1 MFQAIKTLNRPFLF
15 VFLCF
20 LSLSLIATE
29 PGARTKEC
37 STLDPGVPSEFLLSR
52 ALREQVDGFQA
63 AQRRKTEES
72 KLSFERSV
80 SFLDSYHKCLLEVGK
95 EPSALSSETLALN
108 YLELGVLDQAWEWSE
123 KSIGKSPE
131 VSKDLVLLQTRIR
144 IRQGELAK
152 ASEVLE
158 NSLHKFPNDP
168 DFLYLLGNLNFERKL
183 WNQSILYYT
192 ALSFVIE
199 RRDNHSKYKY
209 LTAKA
214 LGELNYKLDHP
225 KISIKR
231 YSEYTNVYKN
241 DMEVLFRLAQI
252 YFVLGDFKNCRTY
265 LEQIR
270 EKNPR
275 DIDASHMLAE
285 IYFMDS
291 RDTAP
296 IYFATLKKEKKIP
309 KEGIV
314 YLLDRLISGSKL
326 GLETKLKTY
335 IQENPGRL
343 SPRIALLEL
352 AEKENIPEY
361 EVLNADTA
369 QYAFEYRQYLTAEKI
384 LRKGLSRIETKENA
398 NEEKSLYFEKIS
410 SCQEM
415 IGLWNHAVKS
425 TKEALTLTEQTDKK
439 FRLRFRLAYLYL
451 QGNLKKESLSVS
463 VLSETIKENPTPTH
477 LYLRGLAY
485 FQLAKY
491 KESVQDF
498 TDAIKLD
505 PNNYNYY
512 FYRAT
517 AFDKLKKFSE
527 VETDL
532 KTTLTLNP
540 NASNAMNYLGYLY
553 AEKDINPEEANKL
566 LSQAVSLEPDNPA
579 YQDSLGWV
587 LFRKKDFNR
596 ALLHL
601 NFAASLALERGFEDP
616 VIYEHLGDVYL
627 AKKDPV
633 NALQFFKL
641 SESKSKSEPNKDL
654 IAKIKKVQKEISE

>member
-1 MFQAIKTLNRPFLF
+1 MFQAIKTPNRPFLF
-15 VFLCF
+15 VFFCF
-20 LSLSLIATE
+20 LSLSLFATE
-29 PGARTKEC
+29 PGTRTKEC
-37 STLDPGVPSEFLLSR
+37 SLLEPGVPADFFFSR

-63 AQRRKTEES
+63 LQRRKPEDS

-80 SFLDSYHKCLLEVGK
+80 SFLDSYHLCLKEVGK
-95 EPSALSSETLALN
+95 EPSALSAETQSLN
-108 YLELGVLDQAWEWSE
+108 YLELGSLDKAWEWSE
-123 KSIGKSPE
+123 VATRKSPSE
-131 VSKDLVLLQTRIR
+131 SKDLILLQTRIR

-152 ASEVLE
+152 ASDVLE
-158 NSLHKFPNDP
+158 SSLHLFPNDP
-168 DFLYLLGNLNFERKL
+168 DFLYLLGNINFERKL

-199 RRDNHSKYKY
+199 RRDTHSKYKF

-225 KISIKR
+225 KIAIKR
-231 YSEYTNVYKN
+231 YQEYTAFYKN

-252 YFVLGDFKNCRTY
+252 YFVLGDFKHCRMY

-275 DIDASHMLAE
+275 DIDASHMLGE

-296 IYFATLKKEKKIP
+296 IYFATLRKEKKIP
-309 KEGIV
+309 KEGII
-314 YLLDRLISGSKL
+314 YLLDRFLSGSKT
-326 GLETKLKTY
+326 GLESKLKSY
-335 IQENPGRL
+335 IQDNPGRL

-352 AEKENIPEY
+352 ADKENFPDY
-361 EVLNADTA
+361 DALNSETA
-369 QYAFEYRQYLTAEKI
+369 QYAYEYRQYLTAEKI
-384 LRKGLSRIETKENA
+384 LRRGLSRISTKENA
-398 NEEKSLYFEKIS
+398 EEERSLFWEKIS

-415 IGLWNHAVKS
+415 LGQWNHSVMA
-425 TKEALTLTEQTDKK
+425 TKEAINLTKETEKS
-439 FRLRFRLAYLYL
+439 FRLRFRLAYLFL
-451 QGNLKKESLSVS
+451 QGNLKKESLSVTI
-463 VLSETIKENPTPTH
+463 LSETIKENPNPTH
-477 LYLRGLAY
+477 YYLRGLAY

-491 KESVQDF
+491 KESVSDF
-498 TDAIKLD
+498 SEAITLD
-505 PNNYNYY
+505 PKNYNYY

-517 AFDKLKKFSE
+517 AFDKLKQFP
-527 VETDL
+527 ETESDL
-532 KTTLTLNP
+532 KTTITLNP

-553 AEKDINPEEANKL
+553 AEKNINPDDANKL
-566 LSQAVSLEPDNPA
+566 LNQAVSLEPDNPA

-587 LFRKKDFNR
+587 LYRKKDYNR

-641 SESKSKSEPNKDL
+641 SESKLKSELNKDL
-654 IAKIKKVQKEISE
+654 VAKIKKVEKEISE

>member
-1 MFQAIKTLNRPFLF
+1 MFQAIKTLNRPFVF
-15 VFLCF
+15 VFFCF
-20 LSLSLIATE
+20 LSLSLFATE
-29 PGARTKEC
+29 PGTRTKEC
-37 STLDPGVPSEFLLSR
+37 SKLEPGVPAEFLLSR
-52 ALREQVDGFQA
+52 GLREQVDGFQA
-63 AQRRKTEES
+63 AQRRKPEDS

-80 SFLDSYHKCLLEVGK
+80 SFLESYHLCLLEAGK
-95 EPSALSSETLALN
+95 EPSALSAETLSLN
-108 YLELGVLDQAWEWSE
+108 YLELGSLEKAWEWSE
-123 KSIGKSPE
+123 KAISQSPE
-131 VSKDLVLLQTRIR
+131 VSKDQILLQTRIR

-158 NSLHKFPNDP
+158 NSLYKFPNDP

-199 RRDNHSKYKY
+199 RRDTHSKYKF

-225 KISIKR
+225 KIAIKR
-231 YSEYTNVYKN
+231 YGEYITGYKN
-241 DMEVLFRLAQI
+241 DIEVLFRLAQI
-252 YFVLGDFKNCRTY
+252 YFVLGDFKHCRMY

-291 RDTAP
+291 RDSAP
-296 IYFATLKKEKKIP
+296 IYFATLRKEKKIP

-314 YLLDRLISGSKL
+314 FLLDKLISGSKT
-326 GLETKLKTY
+326 GLETKLRSY

-343 SPRIALLEL
+343 SPRVALLEL
-352 AEKENIPEY
+352 AEKEKLSDY
-361 EVLNADTA
+361 EILNADTA
-369 QYAFEYRQYLTAEKI
+369 QYAYEYRQYLTAEKI
-384 LRKGLSRIETKENA
+384 LRSGLSKINSKENA
-398 NEEKSLYFEKIS
+398 DEDKSLYYEKIS

-415 IGLWNHAVKS
+415 LGLWNHAVMS
-425 TKEALTLTEQTDKK
+425 TKESLRLTNETEKK

-451 QGNLKKESLSVS
+451 QGNLKKESHAVS
-463 VLSETIKENPTPTH
+463 VLSETIKENPNPTH
-477 LYLRGLAY
+477 YYLRGLAY
-485 FQLAKY
+485 FQLSKY
-491 KESVQDF
+491 KESVDDF
-498 TDAIKLD
+498 TAAIKID
-505 PNNYNYY
+505 PNNFNYY

-517 AFDKLKKFSE
+517 AFDKLKQFSDTE
-527 VETDL
+527 SDL
-532 KTTLTLNP
+532 KTTLSLNP

-553 AEKDINPEEANKL
+553 AEKDINPEEATKL
-566 LSQAVSLEPDNPA
+566 LNQAISLEPDNPA
-579 YQDSLGWV
+579 FQDSLGWV
-587 LFRKKDFNR
+587 LYRKKDFNR

-641 SESKSKSEPNKDL
+641 SESKLKAEPNKDL
-654 IAKIKKVQKEISE
+654 LAKIKKLQKEISE

>member
-1 MFQAIKTLNRPFLF
+1 ML
-15 VFLCF
+15 
-20 LSLSLIATE
+20 E
-29 PGARTKEC
+29 
-37 STLDPGVPSEFLLSR
+37 PGVPADFLLSR
-52 ALREQVDGFQA
+52 ALREHADGFQA
-63 AQRRKTEES
+63 GQRRKPEDS
-72 KLSFERSV
+72 KRSYEKSV
-80 SFLDSYHKCLLEVGK
+80 SFLDSYHLCLKEVGK
-95 EPSALSSETLALN
+95 EPSVLSAETQSLN
-108 YLELGVLDQAWEWSE
+108 HLELGSLEKAWEWSE
-123 KSIGKSPE
+123 IATNKSQEI
-131 VSKDLVLLQTRIR
+131 SKDLILLQTRIR
-144 IRQGELAK
+144 IRQAELTK
-152 ASEVLE
+152 ATEVLE
-158 NSLHKFPNDP
+158 ASLHKFPNDP

-199 RRDNHSKYKY
+199 RRDTHSKYKY

-231 YSEYTNVYKN
+231 YKEYTAAYKN

-252 YFVLGDFKNCRTY
+252 YFVLGDFKNCRMY

-285 IYFMDS
+285 IYFMDA
-291 RDTAP
+291 RDIAP
-296 IYFATLKKEKKIP
+296 TYFATLKKEKKIP

-314 YLLDRLISGSKL
+314 FLLDKLVSGSKT
-326 GLETKLKTY
+326 GLEGKLKTY

-352 AEKENIPEY
+352 AEKEKLPEY
-361 EVLNADTA
+361 EILNADTA
-369 QYAFEYRQYLTAEKI
+369 QYAYEYRQYLTAEKI
-384 LRKGLSRIETKENA
+384 LRRGLLQISIKENA
-398 NEEKSLYFEKIS
+398 EEEKSLFFEKIS

-415 IGLWNHAVKS
+415 LGQWNHSIMS
-425 TKEALTLTEQTDKK
+425 TKEALRLTKETDKS

-463 VLSETIKENPTPTH
+463 VLSETVKENPNPTH
-477 LYLRGLAY
+477 YYLRGLAY

-491 KESVQDF
+491 KESVSDF
-498 TDAIKLD
+498 SDAIKLD
-505 PNNYNYY
+505 PKNFNYY

-517 AFDKLKKFSE
+517 AFDKLKQFADTE
-527 VETDL
+527 ADL
-532 KTTLTLNP
+532 KTTISLNP

-553 AEKDINPEEANKL
+553 AERDSNPEEANKL
-566 LSQAVSLEPDNPA
+566 LNQAVSLEPDNPA

-587 LFRKKDFNR
+587 MYRRKDFNR

-641 SESKSKSEPNKDL
+641 SESKLKSESNKDL
-654 IAKIKKVQKEISE
+654 VAKIKKVEKEISE

>member
-1 MFQAIKTLNRPFLF
+1 MFQAIKTPNRPFLF
-15 VFLCF
+15 VFFCF
-20 LSLSLIATE
+20 LSLSLFAVE
-29 PGARTKEC
+29 PGTRTKVC
-37 STLDPGVPSEFLLSR
+37 SLLEPGVPADYFLSR
-52 ALREQVDGFQA
+52 AFREQVDGFQS
-63 AQRRKTEES
+63 AQRRKAEDS

-80 SFLDSYHKCLLEVGK
+80 GFLDSYHSCLKEVGK
-95 EPSALSSETLALN
+95 EPSALSAETQSLN
-108 YLELGVLDQAWEWSE
+108 YLELGNLEKAWEWSE
-123 KSIGKSPE
+123 LATGKSPE
-131 VSKDLVLLQTRIR
+131 VTKDLVLLQTRIR

-158 NSLHKFPNDP
+158 SSLHLFPNDP
-168 DFLYLLGNLNFERKL
+168 DFLYLLGNINFERKN

-199 RRDNHSKYKY
+199 RRDTHSKYKF

-214 LGELNYKLDHP
+214 LGELNYKLDYP

-231 YSEYTNVYKN
+231 YNEYTNAYKN

-252 YFVLGDFKNCRTY
+252 YFVLGDFKHCRMY

-309 KEGIV
+309 KDGIIF
-314 YLLDRLISGSKL
+314 YLYQLISGSNE

-352 AEKENIPEY
+352 AEKEKNPDY
-361 EVLNADTA
+361 QTLNAETA
-369 QYAFEYRQYLTAEKI
+369 QYAYEYRQYYTAEKI
-384 LRKGLSRIETKENA
+384 LRKGLSEINLKENSD
-398 NEEKSLYFEKIS
+398 EEKTLFYEKIS

-415 IGLWNHAVKS
+415 LGQWNHAVMS
-425 TKEALTLTEQTDKK
+425 TKEALRLTKETEKT

-463 VLSETIKENPTPTH
+463 VLSETLKENPTPTH
-477 LYLRGLAY
+477 YYLRGLAY
-485 FQLAKY
+485 FQLEKY
-491 KESVQDF
+491 KESVKDF
-498 TDAIKLD
+498 SEAIKLD
-505 PNNYNYY
+505 SKNYNYY

-517 AFDKLKKFSE
+517 AFDKLKQFSDTE
-527 VETDL
+527 SDL
-532 KTTLTLNP
+532 KTTIALNP

-553 AEKDINPEEANKL
+553 AEKDMNPEEANQL
-566 LSQAVSLEPDNPA
+566 LNQAVSLEPDNPA

-587 LFRKKDFNR
+587 MYRKKDFNR

-601 NFAASLALERGFEDP
+601 NFATSLALERGFEDP

-633 NALQFFKL
+633 NALQFYKL
-641 SESKSKSEPNKDL
+641 SESKRKVDPNKDL
-654 IAKIKKVQKEISE
+654 TAKIKKVQKEISE

>member
-1 MFQAIKTLNRPFLF
+1 ML
-15 VFLCF
+15 
-20 LSLSLIATE
+20 E
-29 PGARTKEC
+29 
-37 STLDPGVPSEFLLSR
+37 PGVPADFLLSR
-52 ALREQVDGFQA
+52 ALREHADGFQA
-63 AQRRKTEES
+63 GQRRKPEDS
-72 KLSFERSV
+72 KRSYEKSV
-80 SFLDSYHKCLLEVGK
+80 SFLDSYHLCLKEVGK
-95 EPSALSSETLALN
+95 EPSVLSAETQSLN
-108 YLELGVLDQAWEWSE
+108 HLELGSLEKAWEWSE
-123 KSIGKSPE
+123 IATNKSQEI
-131 VSKDLVLLQTRIR
+131 SKDLILLQTRIR
-144 IRQGELAK
+144 IRQAELTK
-152 ASEVLE
+152 ATEVLE
-158 NSLHKFPNDP
+158 ASLHKFPNDP

-199 RRDNHSKYKY
+199 RRDTHSKYKY

-231 YSEYTNVYKN
+231 YKEYTAAYKN

-252 YFVLGDFKNCRTY
+252 YFVLGDFKNCRMY

-285 IYFMDS
+285 IYFMDA
-291 RDTAP
+291 RDIAP
-296 IYFATLKKEKKIP
+296 TYFATLKKEKKIP

-314 YLLDRLISGSKL
+314 FLLDKLVSGSKT
-326 GLETKLKTY
+326 GLEGKLKTY

-352 AEKENIPEY
+352 AEKEKLPEY
-361 EVLNADTA
+361 EILNADTA
-369 QYAFEYRQYLTAEKI
+369 QYAYEYRQYLTAEKI
-384 LRKGLSRIETKENA
+384 LRRGLLQISIKENA
-398 NEEKSLYFEKIS
+398 EEEKSLFFEKIS

-415 IGLWNHAVKS
+415 LGQWNHSIMS
-425 TKEALTLTEQTDKK
+425 TKEALRLTKETDKS

-463 VLSETIKENPTPTH
+463 VLSETLKENPNPTH
-477 LYLRGLAY
+477 YYLRGLAY

-491 KESVQDF
+491 KESVSDF
-498 TDAIKLD
+498 SDAIKLD
-505 PNNYNYY
+505 PKNFNYY

-517 AFDKLKKFSE
+517 AFDKLKQFADTE
-527 VETDL
+527 ADL
-532 KTTLTLNP
+532 KTTISLNP

-553 AEKDINPEEANKL
+553 AERDSNPEEANKL
-566 LSQAVSLEPDNPA
+566 LNQAVSLEPDNPA

-587 LFRKKDFNR
+587 MYRRKDFNR

-641 SESKSKSEPNKDL
+641 SESKLKSESNKDL
-654 IAKIKKVQKEISE
+654 VAKIKKVEKEISE

>member
-1 MFQAIKTLNRPFLF
+1 ML
-15 VFLCF
+15 
-20 LSLSLIATE
+20 E
-29 PGARTKEC
+29 
-37 STLDPGVPSEFLLSR
+37 PGVPADFLLSR
-52 ALREQVDGFQA
+52 ALREHADGFQA
-63 AQRRKTEES
+63 GQRRKPEDS
-72 KLSFERSV
+72 KRSYEKSV
-80 SFLDSYHKCLLEVGK
+80 SFLDSYHLCLKEVGK
-95 EPSALSSETLALN
+95 EPSVLSAETQSLN
-108 YLELGVLDQAWEWSE
+108 HLELGSLEKAWEWSE
-123 KSIGKSPE
+123 IATNKSQEI
-131 VSKDLVLLQTRIR
+131 SKDLILLQTRIR
-144 IRQGELAK
+144 IRQAELTK
-152 ASEVLE
+152 ATEVLE
-158 NSLHKFPNDP
+158 ASLHKFPNDP

-199 RRDNHSKYKY
+199 RRDTHSKYKY

-231 YSEYTNVYKN
+231 YKEYTAAYKN

-252 YFVLGDFKNCRTY
+252 YFVLGDFKNCRMY

-285 IYFMDS
+285 IYFMDA
-291 RDTAP
+291 RDIAP
-296 IYFATLKKEKKIP
+296 TYFATLKKEKKIP

-314 YLLDRLISGSKL
+314 FLLDKLVSGSKT
-326 GLETKLKTY
+326 GLEGKLKTY

-352 AEKENIPEY
+352 AEKEKLPEY
-361 EVLNADTA
+361 EILNADTA
-369 QYAFEYRQYLTAEKI
+369 QYAYEYRQYLTAEKI
-384 LRKGLSRIETKENA
+384 LRRGLLQISIKENVE
-398 NEEKSLYFEKIS
+398 EEKSLFFEKIS

-415 IGLWNHAVKS
+415 LGQWNHSIMS
-425 TKEALTLTEQTDKK
+425 TKEALRLTKETDKS

-463 VLSETIKENPTPTH
+463 VLSETLKENPNPTH
-477 LYLRGLAY
+477 YYLRGLAY

-491 KESVQDF
+491 KESVSDF
-498 TDAIKLD
+498 SDAIKLD
-505 PNNYNYY
+505 PKNFNYY

-517 AFDKLKKFSE
+517 AFDKLKQFADTE
-527 VETDL
+527 ADL
-532 KTTLTLNP
+532 KTTISLNP

-553 AEKDINPEEANKL
+553 AERDSNPEEANKL
-566 LSQAVSLEPDNPA
+566 LNQAVSLEPDNPA

-587 LFRKKDFNR
+587 MYRRKDFNR

-641 SESKSKSEPNKDL
+641 SESKLKSESNKDL
-654 IAKIKKVQKEISE
+654 VAKIKKVEKEISE

>member
-15 VFLCF
+15 VFFCF
-20 LSLSLIATE
+20 LSLSLFATE
-29 PGARTKEC
+29 PGTRTKEC
-37 STLDPGVPSEFLLSR
+37 SRLEPGVPAEFLLSR
-52 ALREQVDGFQA
+52 GLREQVDGFQA
-63 AQRRKTEES
+63 LQRRKPEDS

-80 SFLDSYHKCLLEVGK
+80 SFLDSYHLCLLEVGK
-95 EPSALSSETLALN
+95 EPSALSAETLALD
-108 YLELGVLDQAWEWSE
+108 YLELGSLEKAWEWSE
-123 KSIGKSPE
+123 KAINKSPE
-131 VSKDLVLLQTRIR
+131 VTKDLILLQTRIR

-152 ASEVLE
+152 ASDVLE
-158 NSLHKFPNDP
+158 TSLHKFPNDP

-199 RRDNHSKYKY
+199 RRDTHSKYKY

-225 KISIKR
+225 KIAIKR
-231 YSEYTNVYKN
+231 YQEYTAGYKN

-252 YFVLGDFKNCRTY
+252 YFVLGDFKQCRMY

-275 DIDASHMLAE
+275 DTDASHMLAE

-291 RDTAP
+291 RDAAP

-314 YLLDRLISGSKL
+314 FLLDKLIAGSKT
-326 GLETKLKTY
+326 GLETKLKSY

-352 AEKENIPEY
+352 AEKENLSDY

-369 QYAFEYRQYLTAEKI
+369 QYAYEYRQYLTAEKI
-384 LRKGLSRIETKENA
+384 LRRGLSRISSKENA
-398 NEEKSLYFEKIS
+398 DEEKSLFFEKIS

-415 IGLWNHAVKS
+415 LGLWNHAILS
-425 TKEALTLTEQTDKK
+425 TKESLRLTNETDKK

-463 VLSETIKENPTPTH
+463 VLSETIKENPNPTH
-477 LYLRGLAY
+477 YYLRGLAY
-485 FQLAKY
+485 FQLSKY
-491 KESVQDF
+491 KESVNDF
-498 TDAIKLD
+498 TEAIKID
-505 PNNYNYY
+505 PKNFNYY

-527 VETDL
+527 TESDL
-532 KTTLTLNP
+532 KTTISLNP

-553 AEKDINPEEANKL
+553 AERDINPDEANKL
-566 LSQAVSLEPDNPA
+566 LNQAISIEPDNPA
-579 YQDSLGWV
+579 FQDSLGWV
-587 LFRKKDFNR
+587 LYRKKDFNR

-616 VIYEHLGDVYL
+616 VIYEHLGDVYM

-641 SESKSKSEPNKDL
+641 SESKLKTETNKDL
-654 IAKIKKVQKEISE
+654 LAKIKKLQKEISE

>member
-1 MFQAIKTLNRPFLF
+1 MFQAIKTPNHPFLF
-15 VFLCF
+15 VFFCF
-20 LSLSLIATE
+20 LSLSQFAAE
-29 PGARTKEC
+29 PGTRTKEC
-37 STLDPGVPSEFLLSR
+37 SLLEPGVPAEFFLSR

-63 AQRRKTEES
+63 SQRRKPEDS

-80 SFLDSYHKCLLEVGK
+80 SFLDSYHLCLKEVGK
-95 EPSALSSETLALN
+95 EPSALSSETQSLN
-108 YLELGVLDQAWEWSE
+108 YLELGSLEKAWEWSE
-123 KSIGKSPE
+123 RAIGKSQE

-152 ASEVLE
+152 ASDVLE
-158 NSLHKFPNDP
+158 SSLHKFPNDP
-168 DFLYLLGNLNFERKL
+168 DFLYLLGNINFERKL

-199 RRDNHSKYKY
+199 RRDNHSKYKF

-214 LGELNYKLDHP
+214 LGELNYKLDYP

-231 YSEYTNVYKN
+231 YNEYTAAYKN
-241 DMEVLFRLAQI
+241 DVEVLFRLAQI
-252 YFVLGDFKNCRTY
+252 YFVLGDFKHCRQY

-275 DIDASHMLAE
+275 DLDASHMLAE
-285 IYFMDS
+285 IYFMDA
-291 RDTAP
+291 RDLAP
-296 IYFATLKKEKKIP
+296 TYFATLKKEKKIP

-314 YLLDRLISGSKL
+314 FLLDRLVSGTKT
-326 GLETKLKTY
+326 GLEAKLRTY

-352 AEKENIPEY
+352 AEKEKLPDY
-361 EVLNADTA
+361 EILSADTA
-369 QYAFEYRQYLTAEKI
+369 QYAYEYRQYLTAEKI
-384 LRKGLSRIETKENA
+384 LRRGLSQITAKENA
-398 NEEKSLYFEKIS
+398 FEEKSLYYEKIS

-415 IGLWNHAVKS
+415 LGLWNHSILSTREALRL
-425 TKEALTLTEQTDKK
+425 TKETEKSL
-439 FRLRFRLAYLYL
+439 RLRFRLAYLYL

-463 VLSETIKENPTPTH
+463 VLSETIKENPNPTH
-477 LYLRGLAY
+477 YYLRGLAY
-485 FQLAKY
+485 FQLSKY
-491 KESVQDF
+491 KESVSDF
-498 TDAIKLD
+498 SEAIKLD
-505 PNNYNYY
+505 PKNFNYY

-517 AFDKLKKFSE
+517 AFDKLKQFSDTE
-527 VETDL
+527 SDL
-532 KTTLTLNP
+532 KTTISLNP

-553 AEKDINPEEANKL
+553 AEKDMNPEEANKL
-566 LSQAVSLEPDNPA
+566 LNQAVSLEPDNPA
-579 YQDSLGWV
+579 FQDSLGWV
-587 LFRKKDFNR
+587 LYRKKDFNR

-641 SESKSKSEPNKDL
+641 SESKLKLESNKDL
-654 IAKIKKVQKEISE
+654 VAKIKKVQKEISE

>member
-1 MFQAIKTLNRPFLF
+1 ML
-15 VFLCF
+15 
-20 LSLSLIATE
+20 E
-29 PGARTKEC
+29 
-37 STLDPGVPSEFLLSR
+37 PGVPADFLLSR
-52 ALREQVDGFQA
+52 ALREHADGFQA
-63 AQRRKTEES
+63 GQRRKPEDS
-72 KLSFERSV
+72 KRSYEKSV
-80 SFLDSYHKCLLEVGK
+80 SFLDSYHLCLKEVGK
-95 EPSALSSETLALN
+95 EPSVLSAETQSLN
-108 YLELGVLDQAWEWSE
+108 HLELGSLEKAWEWSE
-123 KSIGKSPE
+123 IATNKSQEI
-131 VSKDLVLLQTRIR
+131 SKDLILLQTRIR
-144 IRQGELAK
+144 IRQAELTK
-152 ASEVLE
+152 ATEVLE
-158 NSLHKFPNDP
+158 ASLHKFPNDP

-199 RRDNHSKYKY
+199 RRDTHSKYKY

-231 YSEYTNVYKN
+231 YKEYTAAYKN

-252 YFVLGDFKNCRTY
+252 YFVLGDFKNCRMY

-285 IYFMDS
+285 IYFMDA
-291 RDTAP
+291 RDIAP
-296 IYFATLKKEKKIP
+296 TYFATLKKEKKIP

-314 YLLDRLISGSKL
+314 FLLDKLVSGSKT
-326 GLETKLKTY
+326 GLEGKLKTY

-352 AEKENIPEY
+352 AEKEKLPEY
-361 EVLNADTA
+361 EILNADTA
-369 QYAFEYRQYLTAEKI
+369 QYAYEYRQYLTAEKI
-384 LRKGLSRIETKENA
+384 LRRGLSQISTKENA
-398 NEEKSLYFEKIS
+398 EEEKSLFFEKIS

-415 IGLWNHAVKS
+415 LGQWNHSIMS
-425 TKEALTLTEQTDKK
+425 TKEALRLTKETDKS

-463 VLSETIKENPTPTH
+463 VLSETLKENPNPTH
-477 LYLRGLAY
+477 YYLRGLAY

-491 KESVQDF
+491 KESVSDF
-498 TDAIKLD
+498 SDAIKLD
-505 PNNYNYY
+505 PKNFNYY

-517 AFDKLKKFSE
+517 AFDKLKQFADTE
-527 VETDL
+527 ADL
-532 KTTLTLNP
+532 KTTISLNP

-553 AEKDINPEEANKL
+553 AERDSNPEEANKL
-566 LSQAVSLEPDNPA
+566 LNQAVSLEPDNPA

-587 LFRKKDFNR
+587 MFRRKDFNR

-641 SESKSKSEPNKDL
+641 SESKLKSESNKDL
-654 IAKIKKVQKEISE
+654 VAKIKKVEKEISE

>member
-1 MFQAIKTLNRPFLF
+1 MFQAIKTLNRPFVF
-15 VFLCF
+15 VFFCF
-20 LSLSLIATE
+20 LSLSLFATE
-29 PGARTKEC
+29 SGSRSKEC
-37 STLDPGVPSEFLLSR
+37 SALEPGVPAEFLLSR
-52 ALREQVDGFQA
+52 GLREQVDGFQA
-63 AQRRKTEES
+63 SQRRKPEES

-80 SFLDSYHKCLLEVGK
+80 SFLDSYHLCLKEVGK
-95 EPSALSSETLALN
+95 EPSALSAETLALN
-108 YLELGVLDQAWEWSE
+108 YLELGSLEKAWEWSE
-123 KSIGKSPE
+123 IAVNKSQD
-131 VSKDLVLLQTRIR
+131 VSKDQVLLQTRIR

-158 NSLHKFPNDP
+158 NSLHQFPNDP
-168 DFLYLLGNLNFERKL
+168 DFLYLLGNINFERKL

-199 RRDNHSKYKY
+199 RRDTHSKYKY

-225 KISIKR
+225 KIAIKR
-231 YSEYTNVYKN
+231 YQEYTVGYKN

-252 YFVLGDFKNCRTY
+252 YFVLGDFKHCRMY

-291 RDTAP
+291 RDMAP
-296 IYFATLKKEKKIP
+296 VYFATLKKEKKIP

-314 YLLDRLISGSKL
+314 FLLDKLISGSKT
-326 GLETKLKTY
+326 GLETKLRSY

-352 AEKENIPEY
+352 AEKEKLADY
-361 EVLNADTA
+361 EILNAETA
-369 QYAFEYRQYLTAEKI
+369 QYAYEYRQYLTAEKI
-384 LRKGLSRIETKENA
+384 LKSGLSKLESKENVG
-398 NEEKSLYFEKIS
+398 EEKSLYYEKIS

-415 IGLWNHAVKS
+415 LGLWNHSIKS
-425 TKEALTLTEQTDKK
+425 TKESLRLTKETEKS

-451 QGNLKKESLSVS
+451 QGNLKKESESVS
-463 VLSETIKENPTPTH
+463 ILSETIKENPNPTH
-477 LYLRGLAY
+477 YYLRGLAY
-485 FQLAKY
+485 FQLSKY
-491 KESVQDF
+491 KESVNDF
-498 TDAIKLD
+498 TEAIKMD
-505 PNNYNYY
+505 PKNFNYY

-517 AFDKLKKFSE
+517 AYDKLKQFSDTE
-527 VETDL
+527 SDL
-532 KTTLTLNP
+532 KTTISLNP

-553 AEKDINPEEANKL
+553 AEKDINPEEASKL
-566 LSQAVSLEPDNPA
+566 LNQAISIEPDNPA

-587 LFRKKDFNR
+587 LYRKKDFNR

-641 SESKSKSEPNKDL
+641 SESKLKAEQSKDL
-654 IAKIKKVQKEISE
+654 LAKIKKLQKEISE

>member
-1 MFQAIKTLNRPFLF
+1 ML
-15 VFLCF
+15 
-20 LSLSLIATE
+20 E
-29 PGARTKEC
+29 
-37 STLDPGVPSEFLLSR
+37 PGVPADFLLSR
-52 ALREQVDGFQA
+52 ALREHADGFQA
-63 AQRRKTEES
+63 GQRRKPEDS
-72 KLSFERSV
+72 KRSYEKSV
-80 SFLDSYHKCLLEVGK
+80 SFLDSYHLCLKEVGN
-95 EPSALSSETLALN
+95 EPSVLSAETQSLN
-108 YLELGVLDQAWEWSE
+108 HLELGSLEKAWEWSE
-123 KSIGKSPE
+123 IATNKSQEI
-131 VSKDLVLLQTRIR
+131 SKDLILLQTRIR
-144 IRQGELAK
+144 IRQAELTK
-152 ASEVLE
+152 ATEVLE
-158 NSLHKFPNDP
+158 ASLHKFPNDP

-199 RRDNHSKYKY
+199 RRDTHSKYKY

-231 YSEYTNVYKN
+231 YKEYTAAYKN

-252 YFVLGDFKNCRTY
+252 YFVLGDFKNCRMY

-285 IYFMDS
+285 IYFMDA
-291 RDTAP
+291 RDIAP
-296 IYFATLKKEKKIP
+296 TYFATLKKEKKIP

-314 YLLDRLISGSKL
+314 FLLDKLVSGSKT
-326 GLETKLKTY
+326 GLEGKLKTY

-352 AEKENIPEY
+352 AEKEKLPEY
-361 EVLNADTA
+361 EILNADTA
-369 QYAFEYRQYLTAEKI
+369 QYAYEYRQYLTAEKI
-384 LRKGLSRIETKENA
+384 LRRGLSQISTKENA
-398 NEEKSLYFEKIS
+398 EEEKSLFFEKIS

-415 IGLWNHAVKS
+415 LGQWNHSIMS
-425 TKEALTLTEQTDKK
+425 TKEALRLTKETDKS

-463 VLSETIKENPTPTH
+463 VLSETLKENPNPTH
-477 LYLRGLAY
+477 YYLRGLAY

-491 KESVQDF
+491 KESVSDF
-498 TDAIKLD
+498 SDAIKLD
-505 PNNYNYY
+505 PKNFNYY

-517 AFDKLKKFSE
+517 AFDKLKQFADTE
-527 VETDL
+527 ADL
-532 KTTLTLNP
+532 KTTISLNP

-553 AEKDINPEEANKL
+553 AERDSNPEEANKL
-566 LSQAVSLEPDNPA
+566 LNQAVSLEPDNPA

-587 LFRKKDFNR
+587 MFRRKDFNR

-641 SESKSKSEPNKDL
+641 SESKLKSESNKDL
-654 IAKIKKVQKEISE
+654 VAKIKKVEKEISE

>member
-15 VFLCF
+15 VFFCF
-20 LSLSLIATE
+20 LSLSLFATE
-29 PGARTKEC
+29 SGTRTKEC
-37 STLDPGVPSEFLLSR
+37 STLAPGVPAEFLLSR

-63 AQRRKTEES
+63 AQRRKSEDS

-80 SFLDSYHKCLLEVGK
+80 SFLESYHRCLLEVGK
-95 EPSALSSETLALN
+95 EPSALSSETQAQN
-108 YLELGVLDQAWEWSE
+108 YLELGALEKAWEWSE
-123 KSIGKSPE
+123 NAIRKSE
-131 VSKDLVLLQTRIR
+131 DVTKDLVLLQTRIR
-144 IRQGELAK
+144 IRQGELEK
-152 ASEVLE
+152 ASDVLE

-183 WNQSILYYT
+183 WNQSVLYYT

-214 LGELNYKLDHP
+214 LGELNYKLDYP

-231 YSEYTNVYKN
+231 YREYTSAYKN

-252 YFVLGDFKNCRTY
+252 YFVLGDFKNCRMY

-291 RDTAP
+291 RDSAA
-296 IYFATLKKEKKIP
+296 IFFATLKKEKKIP

-314 YLLDRLISGSKL
+314 YMLDQLVSGSKY
-326 GLETKLKTY
+326 GLETKLKAY

-352 AEKENIPEY
+352 AEKENSPEY

-369 QYAFEYRQYLTAEKI
+369 QSAFEYRQYLTAEKI
-384 LRKGLSRIETKENA
+384 LRKGLSRIVSKENA
-398 NEEKSLYFEKIS
+398 NEDQSLYYEKIS

-415 IGLWNHAVKS
+415 LGLWNHATMS
-425 TKEALTLTEQTDKK
+425 TKEALELTKETDKK

-451 QGNLKKESLSVS
+451 QGNLKKEPLSVS
-463 VLSETIKENPTPTH
+463 VLSETIKENPSPTH
-477 LYLRGLAY
+477 FYLRGLAY

-491 KESVQDF
+491 KESVHDF
-498 TDAIKLD
+498 TEAIQLD
-505 PNNYNYY
+505 PKNYNYY

-517 AFDKLKKFSE
+517 AFDKLKQFGE
-527 VETDL
+527 VESDL
-532 KTTLTLNP
+532 KTTLSLNP

-553 AEKDINPEEANKL
+553 AEKDINPEEASQL
-566 LSQAVSLEPDNPA
+566 LNQAVSLEPDNPA

-641 SESKSKSEPNKDL
+641 SESKLKSESNKDL
-654 IAKIKKVQKEISE
+654 VAKIKKVQKEISE

>member
-1 MFQAIKTLNRPFLF
+1 MFQAIKTLNPPFLF
-15 VFLCF
+15 VFFCF
-20 LSLSLIATE
+20 LSLSLFATE
-29 PGARTKEC
+29 PGTRTKEC
-37 STLDPGVPSEFLLSR
+37 SLLEPGIPAEFFLSR

-63 AQRRKTEES
+63 AQRRKQEDS

-80 SFLDSYHKCLLEVGK
+80 SFLDSYHLCLSEVGK
-95 EPSALSSETLALN
+95 EPSILSSETQALN
-108 YLELGVLDQAWEWSE
+108 FLELGNLEKAWEWSE
-123 KSIGKSPE
+123 KAKTKSPDA
-131 VSKDLVLLQTRIR
+131 SKDLILLQTRIR

-158 NSLHKFPNDP
+158 NSLHRFPNDP

-199 RRDNHSKYKY
+199 RRDTHSKYKF

-231 YSEYTNVYKN
+231 YLEYTGTYKN

-252 YFVLGDFKNCRTY
+252 YFVLGDFKNCRMY

-291 RDTAP
+291 RETAS

-314 YLLDRLISGSKL
+314 FLLNQLVSGARA
-326 GLETKLKTY
+326 GLEPKLRSY
-335 IQENPGRL
+335 IKENPARL
-343 SPRIALLEL
+343 SPRVALLEL
-352 AEKENIPEY
+352 AETENLPDY
-361 EVLNADTA
+361 ELLNAGTA
-369 QYAFEYRQYLTAEKI
+369 QYAYEYRQYLTAEKI
-384 LRKGLSRIETKENA
+384 LRKGLSKVEPKETA
-398 NEEKSLYFEKIS
+398 DEEKSLFYEKIS
-410 SCQEM
+410 TCQEM
-415 IGLWNHAVKS
+415 LGQWNHAVLS
-425 TKEALTLTEQTDKK
+425 TKEAIGLTKETDKK

-451 QGNLKKESLSVS
+451 QGNFKKESLSVS
-463 VLSETIKENPTPTH
+463 ILSETINENPNPTH

-485 FQLAKY
+485 FQLTKY
-491 KESVQDF
+491 KESVSDF
-498 TDAIKLD
+498 SDAIKID
-505 PNNYNYY
+505 PKNFNYY

-517 AFDKLKKFSE
+517 AYDKLKQFA
-527 VETDL
+527 ETEKDL
-532 KTTLTLNP
+532 KTTISLNP

-553 AEKDINPEEANKL
+553 AEKDINPEDANQL
-566 LSQAVSLEPDNPA
+566 LNQAVSIEPDNPA

-587 LFRKKDFNR
+587 LYRKKDFNR

-641 SESKSKSEPNKDL
+641 SESKLKSESNKDL
-654 IAKIKKVQKEISE
+654 VAKIKKLQKEISE